1 MAFTSVL
8 LSNLAQYQKYLET
21 PFIKRKIY
29 KILDSRTLQLLI
41 Y

>member
-1 MAFTSVL
+1 MASTSGL
-8 LSNLAQYQKYLET
+8 LSNLAQYQKYLEI

-29 KILDSRTLQLLI
+29 KILDSSTLQLLI